1 MTIYCGFCG
10 ATSLLHR
17 PGCEKPL
24 QVMKGFKPMTKAE
37 AQAHMDTLQE
47 ARTAAEKAVRRVIQE
62 VGETGLLGPLN
73 AINTAFEN
81 AIERIRMTRTE
92 D

>member
-1 MTIYCGFCG
+1 
-10 ATSLLHR
+10 
-17 PGCEKPL
+17 
-24 QVMKGFKPMTKAE
+24 MTKAE
-37 AQAHMDTLQE
+37 AEAHMDTLRE
-47 ARTAAEKAVRRVIQE
+47 AHTAAEKAVRRVMTE

-81 AIERIRMTRTE
+81 AVERIRMTRTE

>member
-1 MTIYCGFCG
+1 
-10 ATSLLHR
+10 
-17 PGCEKPL
+17 
-24 QVMKGFKPMTKAE
+24 MTKAE
-37 AQAHMDTLQE
+37 AEAHMQTLQE
-47 ARTAAEKAVRRVIQE
+47 AAAAATIAVRRVIQE

-81 AIERIRMTRTE
+81 AVERIRMTRTE